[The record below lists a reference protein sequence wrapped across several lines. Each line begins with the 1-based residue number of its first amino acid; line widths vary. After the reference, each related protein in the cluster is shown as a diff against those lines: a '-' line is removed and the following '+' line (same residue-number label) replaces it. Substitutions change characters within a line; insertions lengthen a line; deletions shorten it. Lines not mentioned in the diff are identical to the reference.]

1 LKPVERRLLSEAREA
16 WRPLGLVLMAGLLG
30 ALALIAQA
38 ALLARIVSRAFLD
51 HAPTA
56 ALVPSLLLLVGV
68 ALLRG
73 LAVFGGQAA
82 GQAAAAQVRSR
93 LRISAARRHLELS
106 RREQGSSGDLLE
118 ALTAGAEAL
127 DRYFSGYLPQLVLA
141 VTVPVLV
148 LLFVA
153 PRDLLSAGIM
163 AATLPLVPVF
173 MALIG
178 LGARRRA
185 ETRWFALSLL
195 SAHFLDAVQG
205 LTTLRLF
212 GRARAQEKTVRTV
225 SDGYRRE
232 TMANLRLAFLSSL
245 VLELAG
251 TLATALVAVAIGIRL
266 AQGTLSLE
274 VGLGVLIL
282 TPELYLPLR
291 RLGAQFHTSLDA
303 LAPAERIFRCLA
315 EPGQPG
321 GGLRVD
327 LRRQPMRLAG
337 VRFTFPDRPELL
349 AGVDFELRPGERV
362 AVVGGSG
369 EGKTTLAALLL
380 GFEDPSAGT
389 LSIGDQPL
397 ARLDLA
403 YLREQIAWLPQ
414 RPYLFALSVAANIAE
429 GRPGAGAHEIEAAA
443 AEAGIDF
450 DLDRFAGENGRL
462 LSAGQAQRVALARAL
477 LRQAPLLIL
486 DEPTAN
492 LDVRTALAVRR
503 LLRSKRPQTVL
514 LITHSQ
520 SLAAAAERVVR
531 LERGRL
537 QEPVPLAVT
546 G

>member
-1 LKPVERRLLSEAREA
+1 
-16 WRPLGLVLMAGLLG
+16 M
-30 ALALIAQA
+30 
-38 ALLARIVSRAFLD
+38 
-51 HAPTA
+51 
-56 ALVPSLLLLVGV
+56 
-68 ALLRG
+68 
-73 LAVFGGQAA
+73 
-82 GQAAAAQVRSR
+82 
-93 LRISAARRHLELS
+93 
-106 RREQGSSGDLLE
+106 
-118 ALTAGAEAL
+118 
-127 DRYFSGYLPQLVLA
+127 
-141 VTVPVLV
+141 
-148 LLFVA
+148 
-153 PRDLLSAGIM
+153 
-163 AATLPLVPVF
+163 
-173 MALIG
+173 
-178 LGARRRA
+178 
-185 ETRWFALSLL
+185 
-195 SAHFLDAVQG
+195 
-205 LTTLRLF
+205 
-212 GRARAQEKTVRTV
+212 
-225 SDGYRRE
+225 
-232 TMANLRLAFLSSL
+232 
-245 VLELAG
+245 
-251 TLATALVAVAIGIRL
+251 AIGIRL

-337 VRFTFPDRPELL
+337 VRFTFPDRL
-349 AGVDFELRPGERV
+349 ELRPGERV